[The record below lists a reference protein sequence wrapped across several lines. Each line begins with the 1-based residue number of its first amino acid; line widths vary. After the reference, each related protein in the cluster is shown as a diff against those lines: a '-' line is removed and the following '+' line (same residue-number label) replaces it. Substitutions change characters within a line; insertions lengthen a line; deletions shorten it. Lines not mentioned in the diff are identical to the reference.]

1 MAKKQNKKENKPLLN
16 IDGAEYSVDELNDN
30 QKLMVQHLSDLNR
43 KIDSTTFNLQQLQF
57 GRQAFV
63 DALKASIDE
72 ESVVEDSEQQLRK
85 FQVID
90 SKVFNLYAEY
100 GAVGIIVVL
109 FAMMIINLIKSQKL
123 QNEDLDKIRQSIAKA
138 ETKMANVESVV
149 LKMLDRWNRSDEISQ
164 RHREDIVKELN
175 DVTDDLAYLK
185 GRINSK

>member
-1 MAKKQNKKENKPLLN
+1 M
-16 IDGAEYSVDELNDN
+16 
-30 QKLMVQHLSDLNR
+30 
-43 KIDSTTFNLQQLQF
+43 
-57 GRQAFV
+57 
-63 DALKASIDE
+63 
-72 ESVVEDSEQQLRK
+72 
-85 FQVID
+85 ID

-100 GAVGIIVVL
+100 GAIGIIVAL
-109 FAMMIINLIKSQKL
+109 FAMMIINLIKSQKM

-138 ETKMANVESVV
+138 ETKMVNVEGII